1 MSCFLPSQV
10 ERDAKIGKVANDD
23 LVQQKVEILMALKKL
38 QEQLTPG
45 EEAFLQ
51 QNASNALKEFERVSP
66 DDEVN
71 PLLLTQK

>member
-1 MSCFLPSQV
+1 
-10 ERDAKIGKVANDD
+10 
-23 LVQQKVEILMALKKL
+23 MALKKL